1 MALSLS
7 DMVLGLL
14 TTVSSLV
21 VENAS
26 DNKQQQISLTGDV
39 KVAVE
44 GQQVA
49 GNKDVFRGE
58 KAQMGRSAEGIGSPP
73 QQVSATQKN
82 SELAAR
88 GNHSSAKADSKNLSS
103 QNQVPSFAGGHSSEA
118 THRVPLQ
125 TEIIVGQPTEGQRHG
140 SSRHSSSSTSS
151 SRDGSAG
158 VSSSP
163 VSGAS
168 HGMRGGEGSS
178 GGVSLGGSARTAGA
192 TYESEGSPSSIES
205 KVRSGSTSP
214 LTPSAARSALEALTK
229 GMDHPSFEGPK
240 MSDPSKSLEST
251 PQIKTPQPKSVDKST
266 VKEPTV
272 KELVA
277 DKSVPA
283 EGSKTVEKQVNN
295 DRESSLSHAP
305 MLQSAPKQAISRND
319 LLSQQPSVIQSPERE
334 SGVIATAHN
343 LESRESVQK
352 SAPPPPSKVDN
363 GEGAKKGPPP
373 PKGAPK
379 PGVVKPEPPLK
390 AGNASKAVD
399 KKVAPPAAH
408 SIVSEAKTPQKA
420 LAPAAKAGNDGTVKT
435 ASTPSSS
442 PVKGAGSNAEVQ
454 HAAQA
459 LGFDLN
465 KSYKDLGEATQALT
479 AMVKRKSYTLQNKLE
494 GILEKHLENISE
506 DADLEQILAQD
517 SEYTKA
523 SAEIKAIDAYQEQV
537 KEALMKKHARTV
549 ELDEKDVQAAKALGF
564 DLNASYKDLGE
575 ATQALTAMVKRKSYT
590 LQNKLEGILEK
601 YLENISEDADLE
613 QILAQDSEYTKASAE
628 IKAIDAYQEQV
639 KEVLTKKHAAAG
651 KKKAKKS
658 SSGGA
663 TDFLAE
669 LLLLNGENQP
679 AAQQLTPQELKK
691 EIHELGM
698 KVRAVEAQAAA
709 IYAVDSAR
717 GAELSREVK
726 EMKELKLQREAELN
740 KLQQAQEAST
750 NNVQRTVSRRGPT
763 PEQLEKQAE
772 ELQKFTFSYPKTTPF
787 LDLLEPNEKMN
798 FMKGKINVEYLANKF
813 YQEKEGQ
820 KKPEKVQTK
829 QLSIVSA
836 ISLLTPEQQEEL
848 LENIGNLK
856 ETNPNALSK
865 ARLASLRHIK
875 NYLNLDGFKVP
886 NWTEDLERGLAGP
899 AVVVKTPD
907 KIVAEPAKDLKEE
920 EDKKKASSQSTREL
934 EVLTGDKDKMNKA
947 ASKLNVDLLKGP
959 SKRVL
964 QSRGVL
970 PRDSDDDTK

>member
-537 KEALMKKHARTV
+537 KE
-549 ELDEKDVQAAKALGF
+549 
-564 DLNASYKDLGE
+564 
-575 ATQALTAMVKRKSYT
+575 
-590 LQNKLEGILEK
+590 
-601 YLENISEDADLE
+601 
-613 QILAQDSEYTKASAE
+613 
-628 IKAIDAYQEQV
+628 
-639 KEVLTKKHAAAG
+639 VLTKKHAAAG